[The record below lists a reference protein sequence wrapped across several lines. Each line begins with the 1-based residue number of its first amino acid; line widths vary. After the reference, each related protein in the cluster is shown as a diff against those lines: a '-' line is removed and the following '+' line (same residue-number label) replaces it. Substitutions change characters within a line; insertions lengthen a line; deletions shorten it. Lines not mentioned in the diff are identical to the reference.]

1 MKERITITLGD
12 LGDITATKDT
22 FNELA
27 IVFYEA
33 SSQYHAVECF
43 ALEAKAKKIR
53 NIIHSELEKEGI
65 TIKRDGLGWFD
76 STPRTTL
83 KWDK

>member
-27 IVFYEA
+27 IAFNYA
-33 SSQYHAVECF
+33 KKQYKIEECF
-43 ALEAKAKKIR
+43 VLEKSAEKIR
-53 NIIHSELEKEGI
+53 ATIHSELEKRGYY
-65 TIKRDGLGWFD
+65 K
-76 STPRTTL
+76 
-83 KWDK
+83 

>member
-27 IVFYEA
+27 IVFMKHRA
-33 SSQYHAVECF
+33 NITQSN
-43 ALEAKAKKIR
+43 ALR
-53 NIIHSELEKEGI
+53 
-65 TIKRDGLGWFD
+65 
-76 STPRTTL
+76 
-83 KWDK
+83 

>member
-53 NIIHSELEKEGI
+53 NIIHSELEKRGYYN
-65 TIKRDGLGWFD
+65 KA
-76 STPRTTL
+76 
-83 KWDK
+83 